1 MNVKTRIL
9 NVAKQ
14 KFLKYGFYKVS
25 MDSLVKEL
33 RTSKSSLYNH
43 YASKEEL
50 VKAVI
55 DSLNLEIN
63 SKLDNIL
70 NDDKLSFKGKLVAVS
85 EFTKNLLTSI
95 SGEFLRDLEINTPEI
110 WEYYQKTRK
119 ERINKYYRS
128 LFELG
133 VKEGKVRNDI
143 SIDLILA
150 VYLNMMELPLK
161 AEHISFLN
169 GYNQNIYEDTTEV
182 FLNGIITG

>member
-1 MNVKTRIL
+1 MKVKARIL
-9 NVAKQ
+9 NIAKQ

-43 YASKEEL
+43 YASKEDL

-55 DSLNLEIN
+55 ESLNLEIN
-63 SKLDNIL
+63 SKLEKIL
-70 NDDKLSFKGKLVAVS
+70 SDDRLSFKGKLIAVS
-85 EFTKNLLTSI
+85 EFTKDILVSV
-95 SGEFLRDLEINTPEI
+95 SEDFLRDLQINTPEI
-110 WEYYQKTRK
+110 WEYYQKTRM

-133 VKEGKVRNDI
+133 AKEGKVRNDI

-150 VYLNMMELPLK
+150 VYLNLMELPLK
-161 AEHISFLN
+161 SEHISFLN
-169 GYNQNIYEDTTEV
+169 MQNQNVYEDTTEV
-182 FLNGIITG
+182 FLNGIITS

>member
-1 MNVKTRIL
+1 
-9 NVAKQ
+9 
-14 KFLKYGFYKVS
+14 

-55 DSLNLEIN
+55 DSLNIEIN
-63 SKLDNIL
+63 SKLEEIL
-70 NDDKLSFKGKLVAVS
+70 SEDRLTFKGKLIAVS
-85 EFTKNLLTSI
+85 EFTRNLLMSI
-95 SGEFLRDLEINTPEI
+95 SEDFLEDLQINTPEI
-110 WEYYQKTRK
+110 WEYYQKTRM

-133 VKEGKVRNDI
+133 AKEGKVRNDI

-150 VYLNMMELPLK
+150 VYLNLMELPIK
-161 AEHISFLN
+161 MEHISFLN
-169 GYNQNIYEDTTEV
+169 MDNQNVYKDTTEV